1 MERTYLKQY
10 FTLDLQKVFYIA
22 ELVLSERC
30 TIGFC
35 CCQRERRQIVKAFL
49 QGKRSAE
56 GNEVRVGA
64 CHRGDREAAQVKMEL
79 KDSTELCDIL
89 SFSIDYFGA

>member
-10 FTLDLQKVFYIA
+10 FTLDLQKFFYIA

-35 CCQRERRQIVKAFL
+35 CCQRKRRQIVKAFFFCRENGL
-49 QGKRSAE
+49 LKETKSELEHAIAE
-56 GNEVRVGA
+56 
-64 CHRGDREAAQVKMEL
+64 
-79 KDSTELCDIL
+79 TERPLR
-89 SFSIDYFGA
+89 